1 MNLSSGFNLSRMA
14 TNASS
19 FSLDDS
25 AEICPR
31 KESAAAVPRLAAVVA
46 SVSVSIA
53 PTSLLVAAA
62 AAVVEEARREE
73 GEDDKEE
80 EREGGRPERGKV
92 LWAVR
97 PAFTGKPRSDGC
109 P

>member
-1 MNLSSGFNLSRMA
+1 M
-14 TNASS
+14 
-19 FSLDDS
+19 
-25 AEICPR
+25 
-31 KESAAAVPRLAAVVA
+31 PRLAAVVA

-53 PTSLLVAAA
+53 LTSLLVAAAAA

-73 GEDDKEE
+73 GEDDKEEEREE